1 MADIDT
7 SDNIL
12 HSLLQETI
20 VEKRRARR
28 WKIFFR
34 LAYLLLAL
42 VAGFVFLFDS
52 DARIDTPHT
61 AIVDLEGIIAS
72 GAPANAYDVISGL
85 EDAFEAPAAKGII
98 LRINSPG
105 GSPVQSDLINREIN
119 RLRALH
125 PQKRI
130 FSVVEDLC
138 ASGGYYVAVA
148 TEKIFVSPSSVVGSI
163 GVRMDGFE
171 FTDAIKKLGIE
182 RRLLTAGE
190 NKGFLDPFSPL
201 KTEQKEH
208 VQAILDDI
216 HSQFI
221 DTVRAGRGDRLQE
234 REDTFS
240 GLIWTGTQGIELGLV
255 DEVGSVLSVSRDVI
269 GEEVLVN
276 YSVKESFGERLVRR
290 FGAEIATKVMTYQ
303 FFR

>member
-1 MADIDT
+1 MAEID
-7 SDNIL
+7 SPDNTI
-12 HSLLQETI
+12 HSLLQEAMI
-20 VEKRRARR
+20 EKRRTRR

-34 LAYLLLAL
+34 LSYLLVAL
-42 VAGFVFLFDS
+42 VAGFIVLVDS
-52 DARIDTPHT
+52 DKTIDAPHT
-61 AIVDLEGIIAS
+61 AIIDLEGIIAS

-85 EDAFEAPAAKGII
+85 EEAFEASAAKGII

-130 FSVVEDLC
+130 YSVVEDLC

-201 KTEQKEH
+201 KAEQKAH

-221 DTVRAGRGDRLQE
+221 DAVRAGRGDRLQE
-234 REDTFS
+234 TEDTFS

-255 DEVGSVLSVSRDVI
+255 DEIGSVISVSRDII
-269 GEEVLVN
+269 GEDLLVN
-276 YSVKESFGERLVRR
+276 YSVKESFSERLVRR
-290 FGAEIATKVMTYQ
+290 FGAEIANRVMTYQ
-303 FFR
+303 LF